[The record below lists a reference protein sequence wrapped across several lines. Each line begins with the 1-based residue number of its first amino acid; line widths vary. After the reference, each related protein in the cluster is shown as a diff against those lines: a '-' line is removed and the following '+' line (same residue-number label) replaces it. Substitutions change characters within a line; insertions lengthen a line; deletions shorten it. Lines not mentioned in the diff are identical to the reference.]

1 MPSLIAE
8 NIVKWSLIQCPLL
21 FSDMIC
27 HCYLWLAVFLVSL
40 YLLASYAC
48 HLFCTQLLPQ
58 DFVHLSV
65 LKSVVMIKGVVIC
78 ICTSNGRY

>member
-1 MPSLIAE
+1 MVGS
-8 NIVKWSLIQCPLL
+8 
-21 FSDMIC
+21 
-27 HCYLWLAVFLVSL
+27 FLVSL

-65 LKSVVMIKGVVIC
+65 LKSVVMIKHVVIY
-78 ICTSNGRY
+78 IQF